1 MLADPA
7 TRPAQAACVEPCKPL
22 QPVQCTV
29 QSAKHHAGLEQDLS
43 RQHSRSTPDGTLQAS
58 GTELCIS
65 ARTQCGPSITPL
77 QLIAEPSTARTC
89 PGPPQA
95 CIACAAPHQGMCSTS
110 AWDPGWPEGLGILV
124 QGPAQLLDRLAQL
137 FRRHAGAHGCCNLLQ
152 GLLAQ
157 LQHLQARLVD
167 NLSECL

>member
-7 TRPAQAACVEPCKPL
+7 TRPAQAACVEPCKSL
-22 QPVQCTV
+22 RPVQCTV
-29 QSAKHHAGLEQDLS
+29 QSAKHHAGLQQDLS
-43 RQHSRSTPDGTLQAS
+43 RQHSRSTPDGTLPAC

-65 ARTQCGPSITPL
+65 ARTQCGPSVTPL
-77 QLIAEPSTARTC
+77 QPMAEPSTARTC

-95 CIACAAPHQGMCSTS
+95 CIASAAPDQGMWGTS
-110 AWDPGWPEGLGILV
+110 AGDSGWPESLGILV

-157 LQHLQARLVD
+157 LQHLQAYLVD
-167 NLSECL
+167 NLCDCM